1 MDTDLDDTAGRDSN
15 LGADNGEGHGALLAA
30 GLDAVEAALAH
41 GGVAIYPTETLYAL
55 GCAAHRAEACARIA
69 ALKGRPE
76 AKPFPLLLAD
86 LDGLTSI
93 ADEEPPDLLLLAER
107 FWPGPL
113 SVLVRTKDHLPRFVR
128 DEDGFSSVR
137 VTPHPIARELC
148 RRAGPALVATS
159 ANRSGLPPAAQP
171 AELDQ
176 ALLAGADAALLAPP
190 WPAGGAPSTLVRLL
204 GGGRLEI
211 LRQGA
216 VSQTALSQVFRII
229 F

>member
-1 MDTDLDDTAGRDSN
+1 MDKDLNAR
-15 LGADNGEGHGALLAA
+15 GELAVELAA
-30 GLDAVEAALAH
+30 AEAALAR
-41 GGVAIYPTETLYAL
+41 GGVVLYPTETLYAL
-55 GCAAHRAEACARIA
+55 GCAAHRTEACERIA

-76 AKPFPLLLAD
+76 AKPFPLLLGD
-86 LDGLTSI
+86 LDGLIAI
-93 ADEEPPDLLLLAER
+93 ADELPPDLLLLADH

-128 DEDGFSSVR
+128 DDEGFSSVR
-137 VTPHPIARELC
+137 LTPHPTARELC

-159 ANRSGLPPAAQP
+159 ANRSGLPAAAAPAG
-171 AELDQ
+171 LDPM
-176 ALLAGADAALLAPP
+176 LVNGADAAVLAPP

-204 GGGRLEI
+204 GAGRVEI

-216 VSQTALSQVFRII
+216 VSQAALSQVFRII